1 MILQWHIIQRCNVR
15 CRHCYQGEYSDNDPT
30 YDQLIHVLDNFT
42 EFVDDLWPGDEH
54 WVRLTGGEP
63 MLHKDWKRL
72 AVEVIQ
78 REFTWT
84 LMTNGTLVTPKEA
97 DVIAKLEPAHVQ
109 VSIDGGEEIHDNI
122 RGKGNLKKVVEG
134 IKNLRANDIDVRV
147 SFTANLLNMEEIP
160 KVVQICNEND
170 VQMFWTDRYIPH
182 SSGVNLGSIGKSE
195 LKRYLQ
201 LIKIERDKF
210 KKNGNLTTVSMGR
223 GLQFLGGGSPYR
235 CIAGGR
241 LLVVLHSGTMMACR
255 RLNNRIGNAYK
266 ESIKDVYLNSPLCKS
281 LRDPE
286 SLNSQCKSCVHVDK
300 CQGGL
305 KCLARIFTGDP
316 FSGDPAC
323 PLIKSTNENS
333 LG

>member
-15 CRHCYQGEYSDNDPT
+15 CKHCYQGEYTDNDPT
-30 YDQLIHVLDNFT
+30 YYQLIHVLDNFT
-42 EFVDDLWPGDEH
+42 KFVDDLWPNDEH
-54 WVRLTGGEP
+54 WVRITGGEP
-63 MLHKDWKRL
+63 LLHKDWKRL
-72 AVEVIQ
+72 ATEVID
-78 REFTWT
+78 RGFVWS
-84 LMTNGTLVTPKEA
+84 LMTNGLLVTPEEA
-97 DVIAKLEPAHVQ
+97 YDIAQLKPIHVQ
-109 VSIDGGEEIHDNI
+109 VSIDGAEEIHDNI
-122 RGKGNLKKVVEG
+122 RGKGNLKKVLKGV
-134 IKNLRANDIDVRV
+134 KNLRDNDVDVRV

-160 KVVQICNEND
+160 KVVQICNDND

-182 SSGVNLGSIGKSE
+182 SSGVSLGSIGKSE
-195 LKRYLQ
+195 LERYLQ

-210 KKNGNLTTVSMGR
+210 KRNGNLTTVSMGR
-223 GLQFLGGGSPYR
+223 GLQFLGGGTPYR

-286 SLNSQCKSCVHVDK
+286 RLNDQCKSCVHVDK

-323 PLIKSTNENS
+323 PLLK
-333 LG
+333 